1 MCYSPWI
8 YSVLLAKFV
17 QMSIFFSPSLSTFV
31 ENQLIFMCDFMCRHS
46 LFCSLNLYPNANTIL
61 QKSYVFSRHSWNYDK
76 LVNLQVEKNM
86 RPCTVL
92 VMNKTFWVSLGY
104 DLCLP
109 LYLMWVWIILYE
121 SVVTMYC
128 CLPCRK
134 SKYFQM
140 AISWFLKIII
150 TILFIDFVVYFIIF
164 IYYINTQK

>member
-1 MCYSPWI
+1 M
-8 YSVLLAKFV
+8 
-17 QMSIFFSPSLSTFV
+17 FFSMNIFSSFGKISSDVHFFFLHHSALLLKISWSLCVTLCV
-31 ENQLIFMCDFMCRHS
+31 DT
-46 LFCSLNLYPNANTIL
+46 LFCSINLYPNANTIL
-61 QKSYVFSRHSWNYDK
+61 QKSHVFSRHSWNYDK
-76 LVNLQVEKNM
+76 LVNLQVEKNV